1 MEDYSKMEQFILH
14 HPISFHDYSGDKSSN
29 YSGYGLKSIK
39 EIKQKEDIM
48 FMNFDLGLVSN
59 VLLDEEERKDNN
71 EEFLNEV
78 TSYTE

>member
-1 MEDYSKMEQFILH
+1 
-14 HPISFHDYSGDKSSN
+14 
-29 YSGYGLKSIK
+29 
-39 EIKQKEDIM
+39 M